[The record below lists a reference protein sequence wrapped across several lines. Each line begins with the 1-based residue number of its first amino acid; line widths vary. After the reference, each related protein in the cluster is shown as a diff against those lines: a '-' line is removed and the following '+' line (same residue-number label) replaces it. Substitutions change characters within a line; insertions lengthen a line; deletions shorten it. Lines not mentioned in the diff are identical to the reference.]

1 LKEIGKVLG
10 TADAQPL
17 DYWLAVPADKI
28 VQLDDV
34 VAVERE
40 LPDGRKVAIY
50 GVVDTVIAR
59 HEGAKLESDV
69 FLADQGILPLNHA
82 VKAHVMVTRVEPE
95 IFVPPLPGA
104 SVSKAE
110 GEQRDQALFFDSMKK
125 RFVLGLSR
133 DREVI
138 YGNFEFLDGSRG
150 AHINISG
157 VSGVATKTTYASFLL
172 YGIFNSA
179 GLLGAE
185 KANTHALIFNVK
197 GEDLLFLDKPNASIK
212 PEVADLYEKLSLP
225 VQPFESVGL
234 YAPVRREQEKMIPD
248 SGTRSDGVLAY
259 AWTIEEF
266 CKERYLRFLFADADD
281 ETSHLSAV
289 IDRVENHLIHEDVSQ
304 CQDFEDLKALIES
317 QLPQWAGNAAAGTQM
332 SFLRRL
338 EAGAARVGHLI
349 RGKIEDPSRHRI
361 DWKNKQITVV
371 DIHNLHD
378 RAKRFVIGVMLKRM
392 FEDKEKTGTAQPLVF
407 VVLDELNKYATR
419 GLEPDKRRDSGY
431 GGAGP
436 EPRGDSDRRAADG
449 QPDRAPGRRE
459 LVIPRGRQVGYG
471 GGATWGV
478 WFSSSL
484 HTPAGQHFETRHDD
498 RFSTGDSDSAART
511 VSISRVGHETFGSG
525 YDDDCRF
532 GNRGPIREIQ
542 VNEIPAHRRLAHWQD
557 TVWPLPVR

>member
-17 DYWLAVPADKI
+17 DYWVAVPADKL

-34 VAVERE
+34 VAVERK
-40 LPDGRKVAIY
+40 LPDGSKVAIY

-69 FLADQGILPLNHA
+69 FLADKGILPLNHA

-95 IFVPPLPGA
+95 IFVPPLPGDT
-104 SVSKAE
+104 VSKAE
-110 GEQRDQALFFDSMKK
+110 GGQRDQALFFDSMKK

-172 YGIFNSA
+172 YGIFNST

-185 KANTHALIFNVK
+185 KPNTHALIFNVK
-197 GEDLLFLDKPNASIK
+197 GEDLLFLDKPNVSVK
-212 PEVADLYEKLSLP
+212 PEVADLYGKLALP

-248 SGTRSDGVLAY
+248 TGTRSEGVLAY
-259 AWTIEEF
+259 AWTIEDF

-289 IDRVENHLIHEDVSQ
+289 IDRVENHLTREDVSR
-304 CQDFEDLKALIES
+304 CKDFDDLKDLIES

-349 RGKIEDPSRHRI
+349 RGNVEDPARHRI
-361 DWKNKQITVV
+361 DWKKKQITVV

-378 RAKRFVIGVMLKRM
+378 RAKRFVIGVVLKRM
-392 FEDKEKTGTAQPLVF
+392 FEDKEKSGTARPLVF
-407 VVLDELNKYATR
+407 VVLDELNKYA
-419 GLEPDKRRDSGY
+419 
-431 GGAGP
+431 
-436 EPRGDSDRRAADG
+436 PREGWSPIKD
-449 QPDRAPGRRE
+449 
-459 LVIPRGRQVGYG
+459 VILDMAERGRSLGVILIGAQQTASQIERRVVANSSFRVVGRLDTAEAQHGEYG
-471 GGATWGV
+471 FLPPSTRLRSSILKPGTMIVSQPEIPIPLLVQFPFPAWATRP
-478 WFSSSL
+478 S
-484 HTPAGQHFETRHDD
+484 E
-498 RFSTGDSDSAART
+498 AAT
-511 VSISRVGHETFGSG
+511 TMTAGSG
-525 YDDDCRF
+525 NADPFARF
-532 GNRGPIREIQ
+532 K
-542 VNEIPAHRRLAHWQD
+542 
-557 TVWPLPVR
+557 